1 MEWLSMSAGALG
13 RAIGAGKA
21 DPVDLCDAFLAAIDG
36 HQFAARIYART
47 TPERARSEALAASA
61 RAREG
66 GRLSPLD
73 GVPISWKDLFDSAGV
88 ATESGSALLKG
99 RVPEADADD
108 QRIHPYEISLAVAPL
123 ERHRDGTG
131 LSGQDASNRT
141 GIFRSWLQSSDRIAT
156 VHQ

>member
-1 MEWLSMSAGALG
+1 MSAGALG

-99 RVPEADADD
+99 RVPEAD
-108 QRIHPYEISLAVAPL
+108 RFG